1 MIDIHCHI
9 LPGVDDG
16 ASHYTDSLLMA
27 KQAVSEGIH
36 TIIATPHHMNGHFL
50 NTKADI
56 MVKVKELNE
65 YLQAEQIDLEIL
77 PGQENR
83 IYGEIMEDYEAG
95 EILRLGDTSHYL
107 FIELPTNHVPRYTE
121 QLCFDIQMKGLI
133 PVIVH
138 PERNTELIE
147 HPNKLYQLVK
157 NGAAS
162 QVTAGS
168 LTGYFGKKIQKFSFD
183 LIENNLTHFLAS
195 DAHNTTTRGFKMA
208 EAVDLVESKYGLD
221 YVDLFLQNAEVILDG
236 QDIDRDIPKQIKKKK
251 FLGLF

>member
-36 TIIATPHHMNGHFL
+36 TIIATPHHKNGHYV
-50 NTKADI
+50 NTKVEIIAR
-56 MVKVKELNE
+56 VKELNE
-65 YLQAEQIDLEIL
+65 YLQSEQVDLEIL

-83 IYGEIMEDYEAG
+83 IYGEIIEDYQAG
-95 EILRLGDTSHYL
+95 EILTLGNASHYV
-107 FIELPTNHVPRYTE
+107 FIELPTNHVPRYTD
-121 QLCFDIQMKGLI
+121 QLCYDIQMKGLI

-147 HPNKLYQLVK
+147 HPNKLYHLVK

-162 QVTAGS
+162 QVTTGS

-208 EAVDLVESKYGLD
+208 EAFDLVETKYGLD
-221 YVDLFLQNAEVILDG
+221 YVDMFLQNAELILDG
-236 QDIDRDIPKQIKKKK
+236 QDIDRDIPKPVKKKK